1 MCMSVTVETVVSIA
15 KQLPPEDQAALL
27 SSLYELVAP
36 MHKEWEGAWDRE
48 CHDRLSA
55 YWAGAIDA
63 VDSVQAMQE
72 LRRKHGLE

>member
-1 MCMSVTVETVVSIA
+1 MRMSVTVETVVSIA

-36 MHKEWEGAWDRE
+36 MHKEWESAWDRE

-55 YWAGAIDA
+55 YQAGAIDA

>member
-36 MHKEWEGAWDRE
+36 THKEWEAAWDRE
-48 CHDRLSA
+48 CNDRLSA
-55 YWAGAIDA
+55 YRAGAIDA
-63 VDSVQAMQE
+63 VDSAQAIQE

>member
-1 MCMSVTVETVVSIA
+1 MFMSITVESIVSIA

-36 MHKEWEGAWDRE
+36 APTEWEAAWDRE
-48 CHDRLSA
+48 CADRLSA
-55 YWAGAIDA
+55 YRTGAIDA